1 MDPSGNV
8 VTSPTLRFTSG
19 STRLPTAH
27 VVSPV
32 SHIYPLGQGFQ
43 HPHHLL
49 HWCCRHL
56 QTSLNEPPFNRKK
69 AITTYM
75 AGCKT
80 HLQLQA
86 LLIPMPYLRRYK
98 VSGMM
103 PDILGQFVRYSY
115 SSLFI
120 HRGITNV
127 KFLQYPPQRLLLEP
141 LYYLSWH
148 QHLLMFMNVKENQQF
163 VTCMWQQLI
172 RSIIRCWGACA
183 KQSDILNP

>member
-1 MDPSGNV
+1 MDPSCNV

-103 PDILGQFVRYSY
+103 PDILGQFVRYSSY

-127 KFLQYPPQRLLLEP
+127 KFLQSVPASTAAAGASLLSFLASASPHVHERQRKP
-141 LYYLSWH
+141 AVCDMH
-148 QHLLMFMNVKENQQF
+148 V
-163 VTCMWQQLI
+163 
-172 RSIIRCWGACA
+172 AA
-183 KQSDILNP
+183 AD